1 MDYLEKDKTRA
12 LTRANSKKKKEQVKR
27 WWVNHF
33 YRVVN
38 DQVDDI
44 NDHRYDAINGKN
56 AKTPRCCSCWM
67 CGNPRRRWT
76 GEARLTLQ
84 EHSFNE
90 IEAIVAKEEDY

>member
-1 MDYLEKDKTRA
+1 ML
-12 LTRANSKKKKEQVKR
+12 L
-27 WWVNHF
+27 H
-33 YRVVN
+33 
-38 DQVDDI
+38 I
-44 NDHRYDAINGKN
+44 LAINGKN
-56 AKTPRCCSCWM
+56 ATTPRCCSCWM